1 MEVDEKEE
9 IKRDL
14 AQPELLSHDDL
25 LHILQ
30 DVSSANHYI
39 LECHGKWM
47 KTFCMSDNS
56 RFARPVHN
64 TLLCDAMIPSKDKY
78 LLT

>member
-39 LECHGKWM
+39 LECHGK
-47 KTFCMSDNS
+47 
-56 RFARPVHN
+56 
-64 TLLCDAMIPSKDKY
+64 
-78 LLT
+78 